1 MSTIDLAAAR
11 ILRLR
16 EANGA
21 RTPGRAATGRVPGA
35 SVAVPR
41 PVGAKTAADGAETAA
56 DGTETRADRAETV
69 AAVQATRAAW
79 PARALAAWRR
89 RRRIAAGVVALRE
102 LDDRMLADL
111 GLERGGIERA
121 ARRGRD

>member
-16 EANGA
+16 EHTGA
-21 RTPGRAATGRVPGA
+21 RTPGRAATGRLPAAAVAGAVPG
-35 SVAVPR
+35 
-41 PVGAKTAADGAETAA
+41 PVGAETA
-56 DGTETRADRAETV
+56 ADRAETV

>member
-1 MSTIDLAAAR
+1 
-11 ILRLR
+11 
-16 EANGA
+16 
-21 RTPGRAATGRVPGA
+21 
-35 SVAVPR
+35 
-41 PVGAKTAADGAETAA
+41 
-56 DGTETRADRAETV
+56 V

-89 RRRIAAGVVALRE
+89 RRRIAAGVVARRE

-121 ARRGRD
+121 ARSGRD

>member
-16 EANGA
+16 EATGV

-35 SVAVPR
+35 SVAGAVPR
-41 PVGAKTAADGAETAA
+41 PLGAETAA
-56 DGTETRADRAETV
+56 DGAVTRADRAETV

>member
-16 EANGA
+16 EDTGA

-35 SVAVPR
+35 SVAGPVPR
-41 PVGAKTAADGAETAA
+41 PVGAET
-56 DGTETRADRAETV
+56 GADRAVTVADRAGTV
-69 AAVQATRAAW
+69 AAEQATRATW

-89 RRRIAAGVVALRE
+89 RRRNAAGLVALRE

-121 ARRGRD
+121 ARSGRD